1 MIVDHV
7 GDDLLRKYSI
17 GLLEEPELGQVEEH
31 LLVCETYRTRLTE
44 LDDTWGL
51 NG

>member
-1 MIVDHV
+1 MTCCESTASVFS
-7 GDDLLRKYSI
+7 KSSI

-31 LLVCETYRTRLTE
+31 LLVCETCRTRLTE